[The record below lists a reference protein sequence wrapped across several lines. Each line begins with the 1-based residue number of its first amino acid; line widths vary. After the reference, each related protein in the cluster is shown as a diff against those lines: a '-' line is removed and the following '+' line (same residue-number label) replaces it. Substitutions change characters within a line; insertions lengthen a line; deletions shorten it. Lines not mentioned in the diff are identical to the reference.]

1 MEPYVHDAVQ
11 DMHMARDLLLETIAG
26 VSPDDWGKFVPY
38 GSRTLH
44 DLLAHI
50 AAADH
55 TWARAAQG
63 LLRGEGADATPMAP
77 EETRVV
83 RERAMKRGRRLTPAQ
98 LIEEMES
105 RRRLLLGLYD
115 LLEPRHLALSLP
127 SFGTEHNSVRERIW
141 RGYHDRL
148 HAADIRR
155 ALERNWYPQQLTF
168 LPQVQ
173 PGVHA
178 LTTGTDDT
186 LYVIYSVDP
195 AAWELPSM
203 LPEWTNR
210 QLLAHIATGDWV
222 LHTQLRHI
230 VEGDA
235 VAQWPN
241 VDDGNAERIAERRF
255 SNERALIDEYLSMRH
270 ETMLLLA
277 QLKPKHLQLTME
289 FWWEPRPNEHTVL
302 DYVLMFAM
310 HERRHRD
317 QLRPAMKYARSMR

>member
-11 DMHMARDLLLETIAG
+11 DMHMARDLLLETITG

-63 LLRGEGADATPMAP
+63 LLRGEGADAKPMAP
-77 EETRVV
+77 EETRAV
-83 RERAMKRGRRLTPAQ
+83 RERAMKRGRRLTVGQ
-98 LIEEMES
+98 LTEEMES

-127 SFGTEHNSVRERIW
+127 SFGAEHNSVRERIW

>member
-11 DMHMARDLLLETIAG
+11 DMHMARDLLLETITG

-63 LLRGEGADATPMAP
+63 LLRGEGADAKPMAP
-77 EETRVV
+77 EETRAV

-127 SFGTEHNSVRERIW
+127 SFGAEHNSVRERIW